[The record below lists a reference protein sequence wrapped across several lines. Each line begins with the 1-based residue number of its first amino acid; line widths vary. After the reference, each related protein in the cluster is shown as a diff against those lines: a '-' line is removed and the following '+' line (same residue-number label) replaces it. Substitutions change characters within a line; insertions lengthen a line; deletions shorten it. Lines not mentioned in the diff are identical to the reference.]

1 MNKKR
6 IKQAIKENKEVLGQ
20 LKLFVKT
27 NPEFIA
33 HYLLKGVEE
42 VGAWTVVV
50 NTATSKKHHPLK
62 KVTAIGVVGAA
73 YLISNNYRK
82 NIDARNFEEA
92 DRKFEAALRADKK
105 ERGGK

>member
-1 MNKKR
+1 MDKET
-6 IKQAIKENKEVLGQ
+6 IKQAIKENKEVLCQ

-33 HYLLKGVEE
+33 HYLLRGVEE

-62 KVTAIGVVGAA
+62 KIATIGVIGAA
-73 YLISNNYRK
+73 YIVSKDYRK
-82 NIDARNFEEA
+82 NIDARNSEES

>member
-1 MNKKR
+1 MDKER
-6 IKQAIKENKEVLGQ
+6 IKEAIKENKEVLGQ

-33 HYLLKGVEE
+33 HYLLRGVEE

-62 KVTAIGVVGAA
+62 KIATIGVIGAA
-73 YLISNNYRK
+73 YIVSKDYRK
-82 NIDARNFEEA
+82 NIDARNSEEA
-92 DRKFEAALRADKK
+92 DDKFDNALQATK
-105 ERGGK
+105 GGN

>member
-1 MNKKR
+1 MDKET
-6 IKQAIKENKEVLGQ
+6 IKEAIAYEKEYAKQ

-42 VGAWTVVV
+42 VGAWTVIA
-50 NTATSKKHHPLK
+50 NIATNKKHHPLK
-62 KVTAIGVVGAA
+62 KVAAIGAIGAA

-82 NIDARNFEEA
+82 NIDLRNIEEA
-92 DRKFEAALRADKK
+92 DDKFSEAFKAAK
-105 ERGGK
+105 GGN

>member
-1 MNKKR
+1 MDKET
-6 IKQAIKENKEVLGQ
+6 IKEAIAYEKEYAKQ

-42 VGAWTVVV
+42 VGAWTVIA
-50 NTATSKKHHPLK
+50 NIATNKKHHPLR
-62 KVTAIGVVGAA
+62 KVATIGAIGAA
-73 YLISNNYRK
+73 YIVSNNYRK
-82 NIDARNFEEA
+82 KIDARNFEEA
-92 DRKFEAALRADKK
+92 DSKFEAALRADKK

>member
-1 MNKKR
+1 MDKET
-6 IKQAIKENKEVLGQ
+6 IKEAIAYEKEYAKQ

-33 HYLLKGVEE
+33 HYLLRGVEE

-62 KVTAIGVVGAA
+62 KIATIGVIGAA
-73 YLISNNYRK
+73 YIVSNNYRK

>member
-1 MNKKR
+1 MDKET
-6 IKQAIKENKEVLGQ
+6 IKEAIKENKEVLCQ

-33 HYLLKGVEE
+33 HYLLRGVEE

-50 NTATSKKHHPLK
+50 NIATNKKHHPLK

>member
-1 MNKKR
+1 MDKER
-6 IKQAIKENKEVLGQ
+6 IKKAIKENEEVLRQ
-20 LKLFVKT
+20 FKLFVKT

-42 VGAWTVVV
+42 VGAWTVIA
-50 NTATSKKHHPLK
+50 NIATNKKHHPLK

>member
-1 MNKKR
+1 MDKET
-6 IKQAIKENKEVLGQ
+6 IKEAIAYEKEYAKQ

-42 VGAWTVVV
+42 VGAWTVIA
-50 NTATSKKHHPLK
+50 NIATNKKHHPLK
-62 KVTAIGVVGAA
+62 KIATIGVIGAA
-73 YLISNNYRK
+73 YIVSNNYRK